1 MTTKLD
7 IRPFWDISYGIYAIT
22 SVKDDK
28 YNAKISNTVTQ
39 VTEYSPLLTISVNKH
54 SLTHEYI
61 EYNNV
66 FGISILESKCPMS
79 FIDLLGFKSGRDVDK
94 FKNLNYIVG
103 ENTCP
108 LITDYSLATI
118 EAEVVNSV
126 DLDTHTLFIAKA
138 TASEHLKEGDP
149 MTFAQYTKLYDG
161 TISERSPVP
170 KLKYADSIYVKH
182 GNICKPIKK

>member
-61 EYNNV
+61 EHSNI
-66 FGISILESKCPMS
+66 FGISILEKTCPIS
-79 FIDLLGFKSGRDVDK
+79 IIDLLGFKSGRDVDK
-94 FKNLNYIVG
+94 LKNLNYDFG
-103 ENTCP
+103 QGLCP
-108 LITDYSLATI
+108 LITDHSLSII
-118 EAEVVNSV
+118 EAEVINSV
-126 DLDTHTLFIAKA
+126 DLSTHTLFIAKA
-138 TASEHLKEGDP
+138 VVSKYLKEGDP
-149 MTFAQYTKLYDG
+149 MTFADYTKLYNG
-161 TISERSPVP
+161 SMSERSPIP
-170 KLKYADSIYVKH
+170 TLKYGNSIYIKH
-182 GNICKPIKK
+182 GNICKPAK